1 LEPGRLETFLVG
13 ARTFQDGLSGLRAP
27 SRIASAAAIIA
38 LFVVASLSVA
48 VIDSHS
54 LSDPLQRD
62 LVRPGSAPLPPTGT
76 LVITMVSN
84 QNFGSAVSP
93 PLPTAIPLPKWPI
106 AVVTI
111 NSSVISIEPISL
123 TTDPEGVAVDTLLPG
138 DYVVEAPY
146 NTLNIQVPVV
156 ILSGNTTTVELDMT
170 EHAYSLVYTEASDV
184 GAQPSL
190 YVELRSSTS
199 VANVSEPVTIGL
211 QNGGPAGDEV
221 YATVVSERP
230 PAQGTQWLDLGST
243 AEVDLAGVGAAILAT
258 WSYSSTVNVQ
268 STAQSG
274 GLLAL

>member
-1 LEPGRLETFLVG
+1 
-13 ARTFQDGLSGLRAP
+13 LSSLRAP
-27 SRIASAAAIIA
+27 SKLVSVAAIIA
-38 LFVVASLSVA
+38 LLVFASLSVA

-84 QNFGSAVSP
+84 QNFSSTVSE
-93 PLPTAIPLPKWPI
+93 PLRTPVPVPKWPI

-111 NSSVISIEPISL
+111 NSSIISVEPISL

-156 ILSGNTTTVELDMT
+156 ILSGNTTTVRLDLS
-170 EHAYSLVYTEASDV
+170 EHAYPVIYSEASDV
-184 GAQPSL
+184 GAQPSV
-190 YVELRSSTS
+190 YIELHSSTA
-199 VANVSEPVTIGL
+199 VANVSEPVTIAM
-211 QNGGPAGDEV
+211 QHGGPGGNAV

-230 PAQGTQWLDLGST
+230 PAQGTQWLDLGSST
-243 AEVDLAGVGAAILAT
+243 EVDLSGAGTVVLAT
-258 WSYSSTVNVQ
+258 WSYSSPVSIEPTSVQ
-268 STAQSG
+268 SSVD
-274 GLLAL
+274 LA